1 MITDTDSKASL
12 LERVFLLASD
22 SCQDSVGELSRSA
35 WQDEAIQRARAP
47 WNIVRHAGLVA

>member
-22 SCQDSVGELSRSA
+22 TSQDSVGELSRSA
-35 WQDEAIQRARAP
+35 WQNDTIQRARAP
-47 WNIVRHAGLVA
+47 WSIVRHAGLVA